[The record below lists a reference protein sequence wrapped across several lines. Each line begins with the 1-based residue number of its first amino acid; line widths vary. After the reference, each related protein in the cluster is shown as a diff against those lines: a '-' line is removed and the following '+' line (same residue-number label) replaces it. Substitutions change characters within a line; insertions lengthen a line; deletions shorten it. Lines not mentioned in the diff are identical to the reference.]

1 MFLISKVPG
10 RLGFGAYGGQ
20 VVGEGLTVECH
31 TNIKSWKE
39 NSGRFEI
46 GRKWGGEQINGK
58 PNEKWV
64 I

>member
-1 MFLISKVPG
+1 M
-10 RLGFGAYGGQ
+10 
-20 VVGEGLTVECH
+20 GEGLTVECH